1 LKEIGEDTHQVP
13 SELTANRDINEAIE
27 ICEVAAYSEEEQ
39 RCYEK
44 YWDRVRYENTLLH
57 EKFRE
62 GAEEGLERG
71 LRKGIEKGK
80 KEGLAEGEKK
90 KETEFIINAYQ
101 NGISI
106 EQIAKIVQLSV
117 ENVTKILKQN
127 GINT

>member
-1 LKEIGEDTHQVP
+1 
-13 SELTANRDINEAIE
+13 NRDINEAIE

-39 RCYEK
+39 RRYEK

-62 GAEEGLERG
+62 GAEEGLKEGIERG
-71 LRKGIEKGK
+71 LEKGLKKGKTEGK

-117 ENVTKILKQN
+117 ENITEILRQN

>member
-1 LKEIGEDTHQVP
+1 VP

-39 RCYEK
+39 RRYEK

-62 GAEEGLERG
+62 GAEEGL
-71 LRKGIEKGK
+71 
-80 KEGLAEGEKK
+80 KEGLAEGEAKGRV
-90 KETEFIINAYQ
+90 EGRTEFILNAYQ

-106 EQIAKIVQLSV
+106 EQIAKIVQLSI
-117 ENVTKILKQN
+117 ENVTKILKQ
-127 GINT
+127 